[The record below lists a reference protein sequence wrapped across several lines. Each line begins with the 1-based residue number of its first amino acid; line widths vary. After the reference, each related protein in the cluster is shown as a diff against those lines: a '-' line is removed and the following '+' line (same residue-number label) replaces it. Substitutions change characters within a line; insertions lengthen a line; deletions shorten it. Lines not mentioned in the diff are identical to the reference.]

1 MDVFVGDTD
10 GGSRDNQQHDVAR
23 RVGQAI
29 RFLLALTITVI
40 MIFPLF
46 WMLSTSLKTE
56 AEVMGSQLV
65 FWPEKMRFEN
75 FTYVIEKVPFF
86 RYMLNTAVVT
96 AMQMASELLLGI
108 MAAYAFSKG
117 KFHGKHLLFLL
128 VLGAMMIPLQVTF
141 IPLYVMVAQAGMMST
156 YWGVWIAGC
165 VSSYTIF
172 LLLQA
177 FMTVDNSYLEAAHV
191 DGMGKFATLFRIMV
205 PMCKPTVITV
215 ALTAFM
221 GGWNNYFWPKVIV
234 KEQNMYLLTVG
245 IQKLR
250 TSYGGEVTNNYHQI
264 MAGVLLSVIPV
275 FIVFALFQRHMLSG
289 FTKAAMK

>member
-1 MDVFVGDTD
+1 MAKKTYPRQLRAPLTVGT
-10 GGSRDNQQHDVAR
+10 V
-23 RVGQAI
+23 I
-29 RFLLALTITVI
+29 RTILAVIITVI

-46 WMLSTSLKTE
+46 WMVSTALKTE
-56 AEVMGSQLV
+56 AETMGAKLV
-65 FWPEKMRFEN
+65 FWPAKMQFQN
-75 FTYVIEKVPFF
+75 FKYVVDSVPFF
-86 RYMLNTAVVT
+86 RYMLNTTVVT
-96 AMQMASELLLGI
+96 AMQMASELILGI

-117 KFHGKHLLFLL
+117 RFHGKHLLFII

-141 IPLYVMVAQAGMMST
+141 IPLYIVIARVGLMNS
-156 YWGVWIAGC
+156 YWGIWIAGC

-172 LLLQA
+172 LLRQA
-177 FMTVDNSYLEAAHV
+177 FMTIDDSYIEAAHV
-191 DGMGKFATLFRIMV
+191 DGMGKFGTIFRIMV

-221 GGWNNYFWPKVIV
+221 GGWNNYFWPKVII
-234 KEQNMYLLTVG
+234 KEHNMYLLTVG

-250 TSYGGEVTNNYHQI
+250 TSYGGEITNNYHQI

-275 FIVFALFQRHMLSG
+275 FIVFALFQKHMLSG

>member
-1 MDVFVGDTD
+1 MAKKSYPRQLRAPLTAGTV
-10 GGSRDNQQHDVAR
+10 
-23 RVGQAI
+23 I
-29 RFLLALTITVI
+29 RTILAVIITVI
-40 MIFPLF
+40 MVFPLF
-46 WMLSTSLKTE
+46 WMVSTALKTE
-56 AEVMGSQLV
+56 AETMGAKLV
-65 FWPEKMRFEN
+65 FWPAKMQFQN
-75 FTYVIEKVPFF
+75 FNYVIDSVPFF
-86 RYMLNTAVVT
+86 RYMINTAVVT
-96 AMQMASELLLGI
+96 AMQMASELILGI

-117 KFHGKHLLFLL
+117 RFHGKHFLFIV

-141 IPLYVMVAQAGMMST
+141 IPLYIVIARVGLMNT
-156 YWGVWIAGC
+156 YWGIWIAGC

-172 LLLQA
+172 LLRQA
-177 FMTVDNSYLEAAHV
+177 FMTIDDSYIEAAHV
-191 DGMGKFATLFRIMV
+191 DGMGKFGTIFRIMV

-221 GGWNNYFWPKVIV
+221 GGWNNYFWPKVII

-250 TSYGGEVTNNYHQI
+250 TSYGGEITNNYHQI

-275 FIVFALFQRHMLSG
+275 FIVFALFQKHMLSG

>member
-1 MDVFVGDTD
+1 MVYK
-10 GGSRDNQQHDVAR
+10 QQHNVAR

-65 FWPEKMRFEN
+65 FWPEKMQLEN

-172 LLLQA
+172 LLRQA

>member
-1 MDVFVGDTD
+1 MAKKSYPRQLRAPLTAGTV
-10 GGSRDNQQHDVAR
+10 
-23 RVGQAI
+23 I
-29 RFLLALTITVI
+29 RTIFAVIITVV
-40 MIFPLF
+40 MVFPLF
-46 WMLSTSLKTE
+46 WMVSTALKTE
-56 AEVMGSQLV
+56 AETMGAKLV
-65 FWPEKMRFEN
+65 FWPAKMQFQN
-75 FTYVIEKVPFF
+75 FKYVIDSVPFF
-86 RYMLNTAVVT
+86 RYMINTAVVT
-96 AMQMASELLLGI
+96 AMQMASELILGI

-117 KFHGKHLLFLL
+117 RFHGKHLLFIV

-141 IPLYVMVAQAGMMST
+141 IPLYIVIARVGLMNT
-156 YWGVWIAGC
+156 YWGIWIAGC

-172 LLLQA
+172 LLRQA
-177 FMTVDNSYLEAAHV
+177 FMTIDDSYIEAAHV
-191 DGMGKFATLFRIMV
+191 DGMGKFGTIFRIMV

-221 GGWNNYFWPKVIV
+221 GGWNNYFWPKVII

-250 TSYGGEVTNNYHQI
+250 TSYGGEITNNYHQI

-275 FIVFALFQRHMLSG
+275 FIVFALFQKHMLSG

>member
-1 MDVFVGDTD
+1 MNPEEGRRMVYK
-10 GGSRDNQQHDVAR
+10 QQHNVAR

-56 AEVMGSQLV
+56 TEVMGSQLV
-65 FWPEKMRFEN
+65 FWPEKMQFEN

-172 LLLQA
+172 LLRQA

>member
-1 MDVFVGDTD
+1 MKNFNKNSNRAPIT
-10 GGSRDNQQHDVAR
+10 
-23 RVGQAI
+23 VGQVVRVI
-29 RFLLALTITVI
+29 LAVIVTVF

-46 WMLSTSLKTE
+46 WMVSTSLKTE
-56 AEVMGSQLV
+56 AETMGAQLV
-65 FWPEKMRFEN
+65 FWPKVMQFEN
-75 FTYVIEKVPFF
+75 FSYVLNRVPFF
-86 RYMLNTAVVT
+86 RYMLNTALVT
-96 AMQMASELLLGI
+96 IMQMASELLLGI

-117 KFHGKHLLFLL
+117 RFHGKHTMFLI
-128 VLGAMMIPLQVTF
+128 VLGAMMIPIQVTF
-141 IPLYVMVAQAGMMST
+141 IPLYIVIARAGLMNT
-156 YWGVWIAGC
+156 YWGIWIAGC

-172 LLLQA
+172 LLRQA
-177 FMTVDNSYLEAAHV
+177 FMTIDDSYIEAAHV
-191 DGMGKFATLFRIMV
+191 DGMGKMGTLFKIMV

-221 GGWNNYFWPKVIV
+221 GGWNNYFWPKVII

-250 TSYGGEVTNNYHQI
+250 TSYGGEITNNYHQI

-275 FIVFALFQRHMLSG
+275 FIVFALFQKHMLSG

>member
-1 MDVFVGDTD
+1 MAKKAFPNRLRAPLTVGT
-10 GGSRDNQQHDVAR
+10 V
-23 RVGQAI
+23 I
-29 RFLLALTITVI
+29 RTILAVIITVI
-40 MIFPLF
+40 MVFPLF
-46 WMLSTSLKTE
+46 WMVSTALKTE
-56 AEVMGSQLV
+56 AETMGAKLV
-65 FWPEKMRFEN
+65 FWPAKMQFQN
-75 FTYVIEKVPFF
+75 FKYVVDSVPFF
-86 RYMLNTAVVT
+86 KYMLNTAVVT
-96 AMQMASELLLGI
+96 AMQMASELILGI

-117 KFHGKHLLFLL
+117 RFHGKHLLFII

-141 IPLYVMVAQAGMMST
+141 IPLYIVIARAGLMNS
-156 YWGVWIAGC
+156 YWGIWIAGC

-172 LLLQA
+172 LLRQA
-177 FMTVDNSYLEAAHV
+177 FMTIDDSYIEAAHV
-191 DGMGKFATLFRIMV
+191 DGMGKFGTIFRIMV

-221 GGWNNYFWPKVIV
+221 GGWNNYFWPKVII

-250 TSYGGEVTNNYHQI
+250 TSYGGEITNNYHQI

-275 FIVFALFQRHMLSG
+275 FIVFALFQKHMLSG